1 MDLFD
6 SVRADHRQAARPLAA
21 RMRPRTID
29 EYVGQEHF
37 LGPGK
42 LLRRMLQA
50 DRLNSLIF
58 YGPPG
63 CGKTALAHV
72 IANQTK
78 SKFRPMNAVS
88 AGIKDVREVLQ
99 QARQDLEY
107 DGKRTILFLD
117 EIHRFNRSQQDVL
130 LPDVEEGVVILVGA
144 TTQNPFFA
152 INTPLLSRSQ
162 IFTFEPLTREHIATV
177 IRRALTDKERGLGDT
192 PVTLTDDALAFLC
205 EACDGD
211 ARRALTAIEIGVRS
225 MLADGETNHSTSPL
239 AGEVADTAGGGGRG
253 VKRKAAPPPGPRSAR
268 TDLPRKGGG
277 AQIESPSQP
286 NQGRG
291 EPILFDL
298 ALAQDSIQRKVLDFD
313 PTGDTHYDL
322 ASAFIKSLR
331 GSDPQA
337 GVYWLARMLE
347 SGEDPRFVARRLV
360 IFASEDVGNADPQ
373 ALLVANAAWDAVERV
388 GLPEC
393 QLNLSQAVCYLA
405 TAPKSNAATVA
416 IGMATKDVKEGRT
429 LPVPKHLRDKHYKG
443 ATSFGHGVGYQY
455 AHDGEGGW
463 VDQEYIP
470 SDAVYYSP
478 TDRGFEATIR
488 ERMAEIE
495 RRRKSSREPKES
507 VSEGGG

>member
-6 SVRADHRQAARPLAA
+6 SMRADHRAAARPIAA
-21 RMRPRTID
+21 RMRPRTLD

-50 DRLNSLIF
+50 DRLNSLVF

-88 AGIKDVREVLQ
+88 SGIKDVREVLQ

-130 LPDVEEGVVILVGA
+130 LPDVEEGIVILIGA

-162 IFTFEPLTREHIATV
+162 IFTFEPLTQEHIATV
-177 IRRALTDKERGLGDT
+177 IRRALTDKDRGLGDT
-192 PVTLTDDALAFLC
+192 PVTLTNDALAFLC

-211 ARRALTAIEIGVRS
+211 ARRALTAIEIGVK
-225 MLADGETNHSTSPL
+225 STTVRPI
-239 AGEVADTAGGGGRG
+239 VF
-253 VKRKAAPPPGPRSAR
+253 
-268 TDLPRKGGG
+268 DLP
-277 AQIESPSQP
+277 
-286 NQGRG
+286 
-291 EPILFDL
+291 
-298 ALAQDSIQRKVLDFD
+298 LAQDSIQRKVLDFD
-313 PTGDTHYDL
+313 PTGDTHYDV
-322 ASAFIKSLR
+322 ASALIKSLR

-405 TAPKSNAATVA
+405 TAPKSNACTVA
-416 IGMATKDVKEGRT
+416 IGLASKDVKEGRT
-429 LPVPKHLRDKHYKG
+429 LPVPKHLRDSHYKG
-443 ATSFGHGVGYQY
+443 AKQFGHVGYQY
-455 AHDGEGGW
+455 AHDGDGGW

-478 TDRGFEATIR
+478 TDRGFETTIR
-488 ERMAEIE
+488 DRMAEIE
-495 RRRKSSREPKES
+495 KRRQVSRDPKGS
-507 VSEGGG
+507 APEGGE